1 MPALIRRLVDHRLA
15 PERPCI
21 LRQVLAL
28 HSRAI
33 PADLHILAQGHCQ
46 IPDTTLNQALHPS
59 VNVLHSEPRKVGRPV
74 HTDIGLVLAW
84 LHNRS
89 SDICHIRLE
98 GLGIDQVA
106 RLIHNRHD
114 HLLGKDVH
122 QLHAIAVLTAH
133 QLLLILVVV
142 RRGQQLAK
150 DHLRNPSLVLRV
162 LSHINRLA
170 VVLDAERVSRARD
183 LDRLHRVRR
192 LTAAQAHNLVV
203 GIDQ

>member
-15 PERPCI
+15 PERLCI

-33 PADLHILAQGHCQ
+33 PAHLHLLAQGHRQ
-46 IPDTTLNQALHPS
+46 IPDTSLNQALHPS
-59 VNVLHSEPRKVGRPV
+59 VDVLHSEPRKVGRPV
-74 HTDIGLVLAW
+74 HADIGLLLAW
-84 LHNRS
+84 LHDRS
-89 SDICHIRLE
+89 SDLRHIRLE
-98 GLGIDQVA
+98 GLGVDQVA

-122 QLHAIAVLTAH
+122 QLDTIAVLTAH

-142 RRGQQLAK
+142 RRRQQLAK
-150 DHLRNPSLVLRV
+150 DHLRNPRLVLRV

-170 VVLDAERVSRARD
+170 VVLDAERVRCARD

-192 LTAAQAHNLVV
+192 LATAQSHDLVV